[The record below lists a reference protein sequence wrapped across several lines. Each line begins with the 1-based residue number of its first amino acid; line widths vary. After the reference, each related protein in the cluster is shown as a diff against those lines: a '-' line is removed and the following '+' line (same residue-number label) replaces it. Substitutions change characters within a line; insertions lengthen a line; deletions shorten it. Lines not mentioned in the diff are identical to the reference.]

1 MRYFKLHRFR
11 ENASAPENRNA
22 SRRAV
27 SSSVSSH
34 EPSIVGGNASSS
46 KPPARASA
54 SSTGNRSAFPAR
66 VAPWQNAL
74 SSRST
79 PASIMAIASSGA
91 LTPATCTGL
100 CRGNSETHASTSA
113 RRAAPGAS
121 LVPKPPTEKPNASAS
136 FVVPPPAPRNDAA
149 ALALARRAS
158 TSHPPCTEANIA
170 MGTTFVSFS
179 SFVTFSRASFIAAH
193 VSIHA
198 SVRSAA
204 ARVFLAGAPST
215 LCRSSASDTN
225 ACGCVA
231 CTHRMYSSTEIF
243 FTPTGVPTNTE
254 LASLEGLACASNVM
268 ASRAVASAN
277 VGALPKYARPP
288 PGQLETC
295 EGGRWSMKCTIDTW
309 NARASGGSV
318 ASTSGVRCAG
328 SPRRVYVRHAGVAM
342 RTGSSRPSPAPGTD
356 STPSRGPA
364 VDARSP
370 SPTTVH
376 VNSRI
381 AAGGEASS
389 GEGGGGG
396 SAEKRPPT
404 SVLREFVSADSR
416 RLVRNLTTMTSP
428 SCHTSA
434 RTGGAPRPR
443 ESLAAMEELQKVR
456 CRARRA
462 RSSGSRSATPPVPGR
477 SSRAFALTRDARLPS
492 RDSRR
497 ADPPACPLPRRRS
510 ASAWSRC
517 ARWASASSKRF
528 VKRASSLPRRGRN
541 GRVLSADAKAGD
553 GHPSPSSRSSIF
565 ASRRLATDVVPQIS

>member
-1 MRYFKLHRFR
+1 M
-11 ENASAPENRNA
+11 
-22 SRRAV
+22 
-27 SSSVSSH
+27 
-34 EPSIVGGNASSS
+34 
-46 KPPARASA
+46 
-54 SSTGNRSAFPAR
+54 
-66 VAPWQNAL
+66 
-74 SSRST
+74 
-79 PASIMAIASSGA
+79 M
-91 LTPATCTGL
+91 
-100 CRGNSETHASTSA
+100 
-113 RRAAPGAS
+113 AS
-121 LVPKPPTEKPNASAS
+121 L
-136 FVVPPPAPRNDAA
+136 
-149 ALALARRAS
+149 
-158 TSHPPCTEANIA
+158 
-170 MGTTFVSFS
+170 
-179 SFVTFSRASFIAAH
+179 
-193 VSIHA
+193 
-198 SVRSAA
+198 
-204 ARVFLAGAPST
+204 
-215 LCRSSASDTN
+215 
-225 ACGCVA
+225 
-231 CTHRMYSSTEIF
+231 
-243 FTPTGVPTNTE
+243 
-254 LASLEGLACASNVM
+254 
-268 ASRAVASAN
+268 AVASAN

-364 VDARSP
+364 VDPRSP

-376 VNSRI
+376 LNSRI

-389 GEGGGGG
+389 GGGGGGG
-396 SAEKRPPT
+396 STEKRQPT
-404 SVLREFVSADSR
+404 SVVCRFRNPRQSL

-477 SSRAFALTRDARLPS
+477 SSRAFALTRRARLPS

-497 ADPPACPLPRRRS
+497 ADPPTCPLPRRRS

-528 VKRASSLPRRGRN
+528 VKRASSPPSRPERPRSLRGRES
-541 GRVLSADAKAGD
+541 G
-553 GHPSPSSRSSIF
+553 
-565 ASRRLATDVVPQIS
+565 